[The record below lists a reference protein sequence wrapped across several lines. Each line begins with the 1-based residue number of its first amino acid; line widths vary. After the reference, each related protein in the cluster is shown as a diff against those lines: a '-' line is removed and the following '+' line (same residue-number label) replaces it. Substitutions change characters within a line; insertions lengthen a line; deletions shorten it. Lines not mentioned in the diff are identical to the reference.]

1 MAFTA
6 TSVRKKRNVHIKRFI
21 SIAAKGHAYYYKVM
35 LKIFIFASG
44 MEKFLA
50 RRLYGRDEGVKGGSR
65 PAIIIATAGIAVGLA
80 VMILTLAVTRGFKSQ
95 IRDKVMGFSQHITV
109 TNSFVGMGVVEDPVT
124 CTDSIFRALTDQELV
139 ERVQPYVNKPCIIR
153 TEEAFHGFMLKGIN
167 ADYDRTFLNQYM
179 QEGGFPELQD
189 SIGSNWIILSR
200 TIADMLGL
208 EVGSRADVY
217 FMQNQVRIRRL
228 TVTGIYETGF
238 LEYDRMFGIS
248 ELALMQRLNEWSAD
262 EYTGLEIRLTDYHRI
277 DEGYGQVRDV
287 MNELEKINDED
298 YLVQTMYDTHSGL
311 FAWLDVLDLNVWI
324 ILALMLGIAGF
335 TMISG
340 LLIIIFERTAT
351 IGTLKSLGASNKTVR
366 RVFLRLASY
375 IIIKGM
381 VIGNVAGIA
390 ICLVQQWFRIIPLDP
405 ANYYLDSVPMQ
416 VGLGWLIILNV
427 VMFILSMLMMLIPS
441 AVISRIVPSK
451 SIRFE

>member
-1 MAFTA
+1 
-6 TSVRKKRNVHIKRFI
+6 
-21 SIAAKGHAYYYKVM
+21 
-35 LKIFIFASG
+35 

-109 TNSFVGMGVVEDPVT
+109 TNYYVGMGVVEDPVT
-124 CTDSIFRALTDQELV
+124 CTDSTMNALLSQSLIQ
-139 ERVQPYVNKPCIIR
+139 RVQPYVNKPCIIR
-153 TEEAFHGFMLKGIN
+153 TDEAFHGFMLKGIN
-167 ADYDRTFLNQYM
+167 ADYDRTFLNKYM
-179 QEGGFPELQD
+179 VKGGFPEPKD
-189 SIGSNWIILSR
+189 SLGNNWVILSR
-200 TIADMLGL
+200 SIADMLGL

-248 ELALMQRLNEWSAD
+248 ELQLLQRLNEWEPY
-262 EYTGLEIRLTDYHRI
+262 EYSGLEIGLTDVNRI
-277 DEGYGQVRDV
+277 DDGYGQVRDV
-287 MNELEKINDED
+287 INALEKQTNED
-298 YLVQTMYDTHSGL
+298 YLVQTLYDTHSGL

-324 ILALMLGIAGF
+324 ILVLMLGIAGF
-335 TMISG
+335 TMISR

-366 RVFLRLASY
+366 KIFLRLASY
-375 IIIKGM
+375 IILKGM
-381 VIGNVAGIA
+381 AIGNAVGLV
-390 ICLVQQWFRIIPLDP
+390 ICLVQQWFHVLPLDP
-405 ANYYLDSVPMQ
+405 VNYYLDSVPMQ

-427 VMFILSMLMMLIPS
+427 TMFLLSMLMMLIPS
-441 AVISRIVPSK
+441 GVISRIVPSK

>member
-1 MAFTA
+1 
-6 TSVRKKRNVHIKRFI
+6 
-21 SIAAKGHAYYYKVM
+21 
-35 LKIFIFASG
+35 

-65 PAIIIATAGIAVGLA
+65 PAIIIATAGIAVGLV
-80 VMILTLAVTRGFKSQ
+80 VMILTLAITRGFKSQ

-109 TNSFVGMGVVEDPVT
+109 TNSRVGMGVVEDPVT
-124 CTDSIFRALTDQELV
+124 CTDSVFNALLEKELIV
-139 ERVQPYVNKPCIIR
+139 KVQPYVNKPCIIR

-167 ADYDRTFLNQYM
+167 SDYDRSFLNSYM
-179 QEGGFPELQD
+179 VRGGFPVPQD
-189 SIGSNWIILSR
+189 SLGSNWIILSR
-200 TIADMLGL
+200 NIADMLGL
-208 EVGSRADVY
+208 DVGSKADVY
-217 FMQNQVRIRRL
+217 FMQSQVRIRRL
-228 TVTGIYETGF
+228 TVTGIYDTGF

-248 ELALMQRLNEWSAD
+248 DLSLLQRLNEWTAD
-262 EYTGLEIRLTDYHRI
+262 EYSGLEIGLNDVRRI
-277 DEGYGQVRDV
+277 DDGYGQVRDV
-287 MNELEKINDED
+287 INRLEENTNEVF
-298 YLVQTMYDTHSGL
+298 LVQTMYDTHSGL

-351 IGTLKSLGASNKTVR
+351 IGTLKSMGASNKTVR
-366 RVFLRLASY
+366 AIFMRLASY

-381 VIGNVAGIA
+381 VIGDILGIL
-390 ICLVQQWFRIIPLDP
+390 ICLIQQWFRIIPLDP

-416 VGLGWLIILNV
+416 VGAGWLVVLNIT
-427 VMFILSMLMMLIPS
+427 MFLLSMLMMLIPS

>member
-1 MAFTA
+1 
-6 TSVRKKRNVHIKRFI
+6 
-21 SIAAKGHAYYYKVM
+21 
-35 LKIFIFASG
+35 

-50 RRLYGRDEGVKGGSR
+50 RRLYGRDEGVRGGSR
-65 PAIIIATAGIAVGLA
+65 PAIIIATTGIAVGLT
-80 VMILTLAVTRGFKSQ
+80 VMILTLAITRGFKGQ

-109 TNSFVGMGVVEDPVT
+109 TNSRMGMGVVEDPVT
-124 CTDSIFRALTDQELV
+124 CNDAAMRALKEQELV
-139 ERVQPYVNKPCIIR
+139 ERVQPYINKPCIIR
-153 TEEAFHGFMLKGIN
+153 TDEAFHGFMLKGIGPE
-167 ADYDRTFLNQYM
+167 YDRTFLNSYM
-179 QEGGFPELQD
+179 VSGGFPEPGD
-189 SIGSNWIILSR
+189 SVGSNWVVLSR

-217 FMQNQVRIRRL
+217 FMQSQVRIRRL

-248 ELALMQRLNEWSAD
+248 ELRLLQRLNDWESY
-262 EYTGLEIRLTDYHRI
+262 EYSGLEIGLTSVNKVED
-277 DEGYGQVRDV
+277 GYFQVREV
-287 MNELEKINDED
+287 INDLEDLTGED
-298 YLVQTMYDTHSGL
+298 YLVRTMYDINSGL
-311 FAWLDVLDLNVWI
+311 FAWLEVLDLNVWI

-351 IGTLKSLGASNKTVR
+351 IGTLKSMGASNKTVR
-366 RVFLRLASY
+366 KIFLRLASY

-381 VIGNVAGIA
+381 VIGNVVGIA
-390 ICLVQQWFRIIPLDP
+390 ICLIQQWLHLFPLDP

-416 VGLGWLIILNV
+416 LGAGWLVILNV
-427 VMFILSMLMMLIPS
+427 TMFLLSMLMMLLPS

>member
-1 MAFTA
+1 
-6 TSVRKKRNVHIKRFI
+6 
-21 SIAAKGHAYYYKVM
+21 
-35 LKIFIFASG
+35 
-44 MEKFLA
+44 MESFLA

-80 VMILTLAVTRGFKSQ
+80 VMIITLAVTRGFKSQ

-109 TNSFVGMGVVEDPVT
+109 TNSRVGMGTVEDPLT
-124 CTDSIFRALTDQELV
+124 CTDSTMNALLSKSLI
-139 ERVQPYVNKPCIIR
+139 ERVQPYVNKPCIVR
-153 TEEAFHGFMLKGIN
+153 TTEAFHGFMLKGIN
-167 ADYDRTFLNQYM
+167 ADYDRTFLNKYM
-179 QEGGFPELQD
+179 IKGGFPTPQD
-189 SIGSNWIILSR
+189 SLGNNWIILSR

-208 EVGSRADVY
+208 DVGSRADAY
-217 FMQNQVRIRRL
+217 FMQSQVRIRRL

-238 LEYDRMFGIS
+238 VEYDRMFGIT
-248 ELALMQRLNEWSAD
+248 ELQMLQRLNDWEPY
-262 EYTGLEIRLTDYHRI
+262 EYSGLEIGINDITRI
-277 DEGYGQVRDV
+277 DYGYGQVREV
-287 MNELEKINDED
+287 LIGVEKQTGED
-298 YLVQTMYDTHSGL
+298 YLVQTLYDTHSGL

-351 IGTLKSLGASNKTVR
+351 IGTLKSLGASNRTVR
-366 RVFLRLASY
+366 GVFIRLASY
-375 IIIKGM
+375 IILKGM
-381 VIGNVAGIA
+381 LIGNIVGIV

-416 VGLGWLIILNV
+416 VGAGWLIILNV

>member
-1 MAFTA
+1 
-6 TSVRKKRNVHIKRFI
+6 
-21 SIAAKGHAYYYKVM
+21 
-35 LKIFIFASG
+35 

-80 VMILTLAVTRGFKSQ
+80 VMILTLAVTRGFKNQ

-109 TNSFVGMGVVEDPVT
+109 TNYYAGFGTVEDPVP
-124 CTDSIFRALTDQELV
+124 CTDSTMCALLSQSV
-139 ERVQPYVNKPCIIR
+139 IERVQPYVNKPCIIR
-153 TEEAFHGFMLKGIN
+153 TQEAFHGFMLKGIN
-167 ADYDRTFLNQYM
+167 ADYDRTFLNRYM
-179 QEGGFPELQD
+179 VRGGFPQPQD
-189 SIGSNWIILSR
+189 SLANNWIVLSR
-200 TIADMLGL
+200 AIADMLGL
-208 EVGSRADVY
+208 DVGSRADVY
-217 FMQNQVRIRRL
+217 FMQDQVRIRRL

-238 LEYDRMFGIS
+238 LEYDRMFGIT
-248 ELALMQRLNEWSAD
+248 ELNLLQRLNGWEPY
-262 EYTGLEIRLTDYHRI
+262 EYSGLEIGLTDVRKV
-277 DEGYGQVRDV
+277 DDGYGQVRDV
-287 MNELEKINDED
+287 INVLEKQTNED
-298 YLVQTMYDTHSGL
+298 FLVQTLYDTHSGL
-311 FAWLDVLDLNVWI
+311 FAWLEVLDLNVWI

-366 RVFLRLASY
+366 GVFMRLASF

-381 VIGNVAGIA
+381 VIGNLVGVA
-390 ICLVQQWFRIIPLDP
+390 ICLIQQWFHVMPLDP

-416 VGLGWLIILNV
+416 LGAGWFIILNV
-427 VMFILSMLMMLIPS
+427 VMFLLSMLMMLIPC

>member
-1 MAFTA
+1 
-6 TSVRKKRNVHIKRFI
+6 
-21 SIAAKGHAYYYKVM
+21 
-35 LKIFIFASG
+35 

-65 PAIIIATAGIAVGLA
+65 PAIIIATAGVAVGLA

-109 TNSFVGMGVVEDPVT
+109 TNYYVGMGTVEDPVG
-124 CTDSIFRALTDQELV
+124 CTDSVMQELMSCSLV
-139 ERVQPYVNKPCIIR
+139 KLVQPFVNKPCIVR
-153 TEEAFHGFMLKGIN
+153 TPEAFHGFMLKGIN
-167 ADYDRTFLNQYM
+167 QLYDRSFLNRYM
-179 QEGGFPELQD
+179 LDGGFPEPQD
-189 SIGSNWIILSR
+189 SLGNNWMVVSR

-208 EVGSRADVY
+208 KVGSRADVY
-217 FMQNQVRIRRL
+217 FMQGQVRIRRL

-238 LEYDRMFGIS
+238 LEYDRMFGVT
-248 ELALMQRLNEWSAD
+248 ELQLLQRLNDWEPY
-262 EYTGLEIRLTDYHRI
+262 EYTGLEIGLTDIRKI
-277 DEGYGQVRDV
+277 DDGYGQVRIV
-287 MNELEKINDED
+287 MNDLEEKTGED
-298 YLVQTMYDTHSGL
+298 YFVQTMYDTHSGL

-351 IGTLKSLGASNKTVR
+351 IGTLKALGASDRTVR
-366 RVFLRLASY
+366 KVFLRLASY

-381 VIGNVAGIA
+381 VIGNIAGIV
-390 ICLVQQWFRIIPLDP
+390 ISLVQQWFHLVPLDP

-416 VGLGWLIILNV
+416 LGVGWLVILNV
-427 VMFILSMLMMLIPS
+427 VMFLLSMLMMLIPS

>member
-1 MAFTA
+1 
-6 TSVRKKRNVHIKRFI
+6 
-21 SIAAKGHAYYYKVM
+21 
-35 LKIFIFASG
+35 
-44 MEKFLA
+44 MERFLA

-109 TNSFVGMGVVEDPVT
+109 TNYYTGMGTVEDPIT
-124 CTDSIFRALTDQELV
+124 CTDSTMNALIAKSLI

-153 TEEAFHGFMLKGIN
+153 TDEAFHGFMLKGIN
-167 ADYDRTFLNQYM
+167 SGYDRTFLNRYM
-179 QEGGFPELQD
+179 LSGGFPEPQD
-189 SIGSNWIILSR
+189 SVGNNWIILSR

-208 EVGSRADVY
+208 DVGSKADVY
-217 FMQNQVRIRRL
+217 FMQEQVRIRRL

-238 LEYDRMFGIS
+238 VEYDRMFGIT
-248 ELALMQRLNEWSAD
+248 ELVMLQRLNGWEPDQFS
-262 EYTGLEIRLTDYHRI
+262 GMEIGVTDIGRI
-277 DEGYGQVRDV
+277 DYGYGQVREV
-287 MNELEKINDED
+287 LVELEKRNGED

-324 ILALMLGIAGF
+324 ILALMMGIAGF

-351 IGTLKSLGASNKTVR
+351 IGTLKSMGASNRIVR
-366 RVFLRLASY
+366 GVFMRLASY

-381 VIGNVAGIA
+381 LIGNVAGIT

-405 ANYYLDSVPMQ
+405 ANYYLDRVPMQ
-416 VGLGWLIILNV
+416 VGVGWLIILNV
-427 VMFILSMLMMLIPS
+427 VMFLLSMLMMLIPC
-441 AVISRIVPSK
+441 AVISRVVPSK

>member
-1 MAFTA
+1 
-6 TSVRKKRNVHIKRFI
+6 
-21 SIAAKGHAYYYKVM
+21 
-35 LKIFIFASG
+35 

-80 VMILTLAVTRGFKSQ
+80 VMILTLAITRGFKTQ

-109 TNSFVGMGVVEDPVT
+109 TNYYVGIGTVEDPVT
-124 CTDSIFRALTDQELV
+124 FTDSTRSVLLSQSLV
-139 ERVQPYVNKPCIIR
+139 AHVQPYVNKPCIIR
-153 TEEAFHGFMLKGIN
+153 TDEAFHGFMLKGI
-167 ADYDRTFLNQYM
+167 DSVYDRSFLNRYM
-179 QEGGFPELQD
+179 IEGGFPAPQD
-189 SIGSNWIILSR
+189 SLGTNWIVLSR

-208 EVGSRADVY
+208 SVGSRADVY
-217 FMQNQVRIRRL
+217 FMQGQVRVRRL

-238 LEYDRMFGIS
+238 IEYDRSFGIAD
-248 ELALMQRLNEWSAD
+248 LQLMQRLNEWEPY
-262 EYTGLEIRLTDYHRI
+262 EYSGLEIGLTDIRQI
-277 DEGYGQVRDV
+277 DAGYGQVRDV
-287 MNELEKINDED
+287 FNALEETTGED
-298 YLVQTMYDTHSGL
+298 YFVQTLYDTHSGL

-351 IGTLKSLGASNKTVR
+351 IGTLKAMGASNSTVR
-366 RVFLRLASY
+366 SVFMRLASY
-375 IIIKGM
+375 IILKGM
-381 VIGNVAGIA
+381 VIGNIAGLV
-390 ICLVQQWFRIIPLDP
+390 ICLVQQWFHLIPLDP
-405 ANYYLDSVPMQ
+405 VNYYLDSVPMQ
-416 VGLGWLIILNV
+416 VGAGWLIILNV
-427 VMFILSMLMMLIPS
+427 VMFLLSMLMMLIPS

>member
-1 MAFTA
+1 
-6 TSVRKKRNVHIKRFI
+6 
-21 SIAAKGHAYYYKVM
+21 
-35 LKIFIFASG
+35 

-65 PAIIIATAGIAVGLA
+65 PAIIIATAGIAVGLT
-80 VMILTLAVTRGFKSQ
+80 VMILTLAITRGFKSQ

-109 TNSFVGMGVVEDPVT
+109 TNSRVGLGVVEDPVT
-124 CTDSIFRALTDQELV
+124 CNESAMKALLSQGLV
-139 ERVQPYVNKPCIIR
+139 EHVQPYINKPCIIR
-153 TEEAFHGFMLKGIN
+153 TDEAFHGFMLKGIGPE
-167 ADYDRTFLNQYM
+167 YDRTFLNRYM
-179 QEGGFPELQD
+179 VRGGFPEPKD
-189 SIGSNWIILSR
+189 SLGNNWIVLSR
-200 TIADMLGL
+200 NIADMLGL
-208 EVGSRADVY
+208 DVGSRADVY
-217 FMQNQVRIRRL
+217 FMQSQVRMRRL

-248 ELALMQRLNEWSAD
+248 ELQLLQRLNDWEPY
-262 EYTGLEIRLTDYHRI
+262 EYSGLEIGLTSVNDVE
-277 DEGYGQVRDV
+277 DGYFQVREVAND
-287 MNELEKINDED
+287 LENLTGED
-298 YLVQTMYDTHSGL
+298 YLVRTLYDTHSGL
-311 FAWLDVLDLNVWI
+311 FAWLEVLDLNVWI

-366 RVFLRLASY
+366 KIFLRLASY
-375 IIIKGM
+375 IILKGM
-381 VIGNVAGIA
+381 AIGNAVGIVV
-390 ICLVQQWFRIIPLDP
+390 CLVQQWFHLLPLDP

-416 VGLGWLIILNV
+416 LGAGWLITLNV
-427 VMFILSMLMMLIPS
+427 TMFLLSMLMMLLPS

>member
-1 MAFTA
+1 
-6 TSVRKKRNVHIKRFI
+6 
-21 SIAAKGHAYYYKVM
+21 
-35 LKIFIFASG
+35 

-80 VMILTLAVTRGFKSQ
+80 VMILTVAVTRGFKSQ

-109 TNSFVGMGVVEDPVT
+109 TNYHVGMGVVEEPVT
-124 CTDSIFRALTDQELV
+124 CTDSTFDALLARKDIV
-139 ERVQPYVNKPCIIR
+139 RVQPYVNKPCIIR
-153 TEEAFHGFMLKGIN
+153 TDEAFHGFMLKGIN

-179 QEGGFPELQD
+179 KEGGFPQPQD
-189 SIGSNWIILSR
+189 SLGSNWIILSR
-200 TIADMLGL
+200 SIAGMLGL
-208 EVGSRADVY
+208 EVGSKADVY
-217 FMQNQVRIRRL
+217 FMQDQVRIRRL

-238 LEYDRMFGIS
+238 LEYDQMFGIS
-248 ELALMQRLNEWSAD
+248 ELSLLQRLNEWTTD
-262 EYTGLEIRLTDYHRI
+262 EYSGLEIRLTDI
-277 DEGYGQVRDV
+277 SKVDDGYGEVRDV
-287 MNELEKINDED
+287 MNELEKVTDED
-298 YLVQTMYDTHSGL
+298 YFVQTLYDSHSGL
-311 FAWLDVLDLNVWI
+311 FAWLEVLDLNVWI

-351 IGTLKSLGASNKTVR
+351 IGILKALGASDMTVR
-366 RVFLRLASY
+366 SIFLRLASY

-381 VIGNVAGIA
+381 VIGNVAGLT
-390 ICLVQQWFRIIPLDP
+390 ICLVQQWFHVIPLDP

-416 VGLGWLIILNV
+416 VGWAWLIILNV

>member
-1 MAFTA
+1 
-6 TSVRKKRNVHIKRFI
+6 
-21 SIAAKGHAYYYKVM
+21 
-35 LKIFIFASG
+35 

-80 VMILTLAVTRGFKSQ
+80 VMILTMAVTRGFKGQ

-109 TNSFVGMGVVEDPVT
+109 TNYHVGMGVVEDPVT
-124 CTDSIFRALTDQELV
+124 CMDSTVNALLAQSLI

-153 TEEAFHGFMLKGIN
+153 TDEAFHGFMLKGIGP
-167 ADYDRTFLNQYM
+167 DYDRTFLNRYM
-179 QEGGFPELQD
+179 LRGGFPEPQD
-189 SIGSNWIILSR
+189 SLGNNWVVLSR
-200 TIADMLGL
+200 TISDMLGL
-208 EVGSRADVY
+208 DIGSKADVY
-217 FMQNQVRIRRL
+217 FMQSQVRIRRL

-248 ELALMQRLNEWSAD
+248 ELQMLQRLNEWESY
-262 EYTGLEIRLTDYHRI
+262 EYSGLEIGLTDVDRI
-277 DEGYGQVRDV
+277 DDGYGQVREV
-287 MNELEKINDED
+287 INALEEQTKED
-298 YLVQTMYDTHSGL
+298 YLVQTLYDTHSGL

-351 IGTLKSLGASNKTVR
+351 IGTLKSMGASNKTVR
-366 RVFLRLASY
+366 KIFLRLASY
-375 IIIKGM
+375 IILKGM
-381 VIGNVAGIA
+381 AIGNVVGII
-390 ICLVQQWFRIIPLDP
+390 ICLVQQWFHILPLDP

-416 VGLGWLIILNV
+416 IGIGWLIILNV
-427 VMFILSMLMMLIPS
+427 VMFLLSMLMMLLPS

>member
-1 MAFTA
+1 MCLG
-6 TSVRKKRNVHIKRFI
+6 TSKELSSRSV
-21 SIAAKGHAYYYKVM
+21 
-35 LKIFIFASG
+35 

-65 PAIIIATAGIAVGLA
+65 PAIIIATAGIAVGLT
-80 VMILTLAVTRGFKSQ
+80 VMILTLAITRGFKSQ

-109 TNSFVGMGVVEDPVT
+109 TNAYPGMGAIEDPVT
-124 CTDSIFRALTDQELV
+124 CTDSTFSALLGQELV
-139 ERVQPYVNKPCIIR
+139 DGVQPYINKPCIIR
-153 TEEAFHGFMLKGIN
+153 TGEAFHGFMLKGVD
-167 ADYDRTFLNQYM
+167 ALYDRTFLNRYM
-179 QEGGFPELQD
+179 LRGGFPQPQD
-189 SIGSNWIILSR
+189 SVGNNWIILSR
-200 TIADMLGL
+200 SIADMLGL
-208 EVGSRADVY
+208 DVGSRADVY
-217 FMQNQVRIRRL
+217 FMQSQVRIRRL
-228 TVTGIYETGF
+228 TVTGVYETGF
-238 LEYDRMFGIS
+238 LEYDRMFGIT
-248 ELALMQRLNEWSAD
+248 ELSLLQRLNDWKAS
-262 EYTGLEIRLTDYHRI
+262 EYSGLEIRLTDYSMI
-277 DEGYGQVRDV
+277 DDGYLQVRQV
-287 MNELEKINDED
+287 INELEEKTGCDF
-298 YLVQTMYDTHSGL
+298 LVQTMYDTHMGL

-366 RVFLRLASY
+366 KIFLRLASY

-381 VIGNVAGIA
+381 VIGNVSALA
-390 ICLVQQWFRIIPLDP
+390 LCLIQQWFHVLPLDP

-416 VGLGWLIILNV
+416 VGLGWLVILNV
-427 VMFILSMLMMLIPS
+427 VMFVLSMLMMLIPS

>member
-1 MAFTA
+1 
-6 TSVRKKRNVHIKRFI
+6 
-21 SIAAKGHAYYYKVM
+21 
-35 LKIFIFASG
+35 

-65 PAIIIATAGIAVGLA
+65 PAIIIATAGIAVGIA
-80 VMILTLAVTRGFKSQ
+80 VMIITLAVTRGFKSQ

-109 TNSFVGMGVVEDPVT
+109 TNYRIGMGTVEDPVT
-124 CTDSIFRALTDQELV
+124 CTDSTMNALLAKSLI

-153 TEEAFHGFMLKGIN
+153 TQEAFHGFMLKGVN
-167 ADYDRTFLNQYM
+167 AGYDRTFLNHYM
-179 QEGGFPELQD
+179 VKGGFPEPQD
-189 SIGSNWIILSR
+189 SLGNNWIILSAD
-200 TIADMLGL
+200 IAGMLGL
-208 EVGSRADVY
+208 DVGSRADVY
-217 FMQNQVRIRRL
+217 FMQDQVRIRRL

-238 LEYDRMFGIS
+238 LEYDRMYGIT
-248 ELALMQRLNEWSAD
+248 ELQLLQRLNDWEPY
-262 EYTGLEIRLTDYHRI
+262 EYSGLEIGITDIDRI
-277 DEGYGQVRDV
+277 DYGYGQVREV
-287 MNELEKINDED
+287 LIGLEKQTGED

-351 IGTLKSLGASNKTVR
+351 IGTLKSLGASDKAVR
-366 RVFLRLASY
+366 GVFMRLASY

-381 VIGNVAGIA
+381 VIGNVIGIV
-390 ICLVQQWFRIIPLDP
+390 ICLVQQWLRIIPLDP

-427 VMFILSMLMMLIPS
+427 VMFLLSMLMMLIPS

>member
-1 MAFTA
+1 
-6 TSVRKKRNVHIKRFI
+6 
-21 SIAAKGHAYYYKVM
+21 
-35 LKIFIFASG
+35 

-65 PAIIIATAGIAVGLA
+65 PAIIIATTGIAVGLT
-80 VMILTLAVTRGFKSQ
+80 VMILTLAITRGFKGQ

-109 TNSFVGMGVVEDPVT
+109 TNSRVGMGVVEDPVT
-124 CTDSIFRALTDQELV
+124 CNDAAMRALEEQELV
-139 ERVQPYVNKPCIIR
+139 ERVQPYINKPCIIR
-153 TEEAFHGFMLKGIN
+153 TDEAFHGFMLKGIGPG
-167 ADYDRTFLNQYM
+167 YDRTFLNSYM
-179 QEGGFPELQD
+179 VSGGFPEPGD
-189 SIGSNWIILSR
+189 SVGSNWVVLSR

-217 FMQNQVRIRRL
+217 FMQSQVRIRRL

-238 LEYDRMFGIS
+238 LEYDRMFGIA
-248 ELALMQRLNEWSAD
+248 ELRLLQRLNDWESY
-262 EYTGLEIRLTDYHRI
+262 EYSGLEIGLTSVNKVED
-277 DEGYGQVRDV
+277 GYFQVREV
-287 MNELEKINDED
+287 INDLEDLTGED
-298 YLVQTMYDTHSGL
+298 YLVRTMYDINSGL
-311 FAWLDVLDLNVWI
+311 FAWLEVLDLNVWI

-351 IGTLKSLGASNKTVR
+351 IGTLKSMGASNKTVR
-366 RVFLRLASY
+366 KIFLRLASY

-381 VIGNVAGIA
+381 VIGNVVGIA
-390 ICLVQQWFRIIPLDP
+390 ICLIQQWLHLFPLDP

-416 VGLGWLIILNV
+416 LGAGWLVILNV
-427 VMFILSMLMMLIPS
+427 TMFLLSMLMMLLPS

>member
-1 MAFTA
+1 
-6 TSVRKKRNVHIKRFI
+6 
-21 SIAAKGHAYYYKVM
+21 
-35 LKIFIFASG
+35 

-80 VMILTLAVTRGFKSQ
+80 VMILTMAVTRGFKGQ

-109 TNSFVGMGVVEDPVT
+109 TNYHVGMGVVEDPVT
-124 CTDSIFRALTDQELV
+124 CTDSTVNALLAQSLI

-153 TEEAFHGFMLKGIN
+153 TDEAFHGFMLKGIGP
-167 ADYDRTFLNQYM
+167 DYDRTFLNRYM
-179 QEGGFPELQD
+179 LRGGFPEPQD
-189 SIGSNWIILSR
+189 SLGNNWIVLSR
-200 TIADMLGL
+200 TISDMLGL
-208 EVGSRADVY
+208 DIGSKADVY
-217 FMQNQVRIRRL
+217 FMQSQVRIRRL

-248 ELALMQRLNEWSAD
+248 ELQMLQRLNEWEPY
-262 EYTGLEIRLTDYHRI
+262 EYSGLEIGLTDVDRI
-277 DEGYGQVRDV
+277 DDGYGQVREV
-287 MNELEKINDED
+287 INALEEQTKED
-298 YLVQTMYDTHSGL
+298 YLVQTLYDTHSGL

-351 IGTLKSLGASNKTVR
+351 IGILKSMGASNKTVR
-366 RVFLRLASY
+366 KIFLRLASY
-375 IIIKGM
+375 IILKGM
-381 VIGNVAGIA
+381 VIGNVVGII
-390 ICLVQQWFRIIPLDP
+390 ICLVQQWFHILPLDP

-416 VGLGWLIILNV
+416 IGIGWLIILNV
-427 VMFILSMLMMLIPS
+427 VMFLLSMLMMLLPS

>member
-1 MAFTA
+1 
-6 TSVRKKRNVHIKRFI
+6 
-21 SIAAKGHAYYYKVM
+21 
-35 LKIFIFASG
+35 

-80 VMILTLAVTRGFKSQ
+80 VMILTLAITRGFKTQ

-109 TNSFVGMGVVEDPVT
+109 TNSRVGLGVIEDPVV
-124 CTDSIFRALTDQELV
+124 CMDSTMDALLSKSVIEH
-139 ERVQPYVNKPCIIR
+139 VQPYVNKPCIIR
-153 TEEAFHGFMLKGIN
+153 TSEAFHGFMLKGIGPE
-167 ADYDRTFLNQYM
+167 YDRTFLNSYM
-179 QEGGFPELQD
+179 LKGGFPEPQD
-189 SIGSNWIILSR
+189 SLGNNWVILSR
-200 TIADMLGL
+200 NIADMLGL
-208 EVGSRADVY
+208 DVGVKADVY
-217 FMQNQVRIRRL
+217 FMQDQVRIRRL
-228 TVTGIYETGF
+228 TVAGIYETGF
-238 LEYDRMFGIS
+238 LEYDRLFGIT
-248 ELALMQRLNEWSAD
+248 EIKLLQRLNDWEPY
-262 EYTGLEIRLTDYHRI
+262 EYSGLEIGLTDVSKV

-287 MNELEKINDED
+287 VNVIEEQTDED
-298 YLVQTMYDTHSGL
+298 FLVRTLYDTHSGL

-324 ILALMLGIAGF
+324 ILALMMGIAGF

-351 IGTLKSLGASNKTVR
+351 IGMLKSMGASNKTVR
-366 RVFLRLASY
+366 KIFLRLASY

-381 VIGNVAGIA
+381 VIGDAVAIV
-390 ICLVQQWFRIIPLDP
+390 ICLIQQWFHLLPLDP

-416 VGLGWLIILNV
+416 LGLGWLAVLNV

>member
-1 MAFTA
+1 
-6 TSVRKKRNVHIKRFI
+6 
-21 SIAAKGHAYYYKVM
+21 
-35 LKIFIFASG
+35 

-179 QEGGFPELQD
+179 QEGGFPEPQD

>member
-1 MAFTA
+1 
-6 TSVRKKRNVHIKRFI
+6 
-21 SIAAKGHAYYYKVM
+21 
-35 LKIFIFASG
+35 

-80 VMILTLAVTRGFKSQ
+80 VMILTLAITRGFKTQ

-109 TNSFVGMGVVEDPVT
+109 TNYYVGIGTVEDPVT
-124 CTDSIFRALTDQELV
+124 FTDSTRSVLLSQSLV
-139 ERVQPYVNKPCIIR
+139 AHVQPYVNKPCIIR
-153 TEEAFHGFMLKGIN
+153 TDEAFHGFMLKGI
-167 ADYDRTFLNQYM
+167 DSVYDRSFLNRYM
-179 QEGGFPELQD
+179 IEGGFPAQQD
-189 SIGSNWIILSR
+189 SLGTNWIVLSR

-208 EVGSRADVY
+208 SVGSRADVY
-217 FMQNQVRIRRL
+217 FMQGQVRVRRL

-238 LEYDRMFGIS
+238 IEYDRSFGI
-248 ELALMQRLNEWSAD
+248 ADMQLMQRLNEWEPY
-262 EYTGLEIRLTDYHRI
+262 EYSGLEIGLTDVRHI
-277 DEGYGQVRDV
+277 DAGYGQVRDV
-287 MNELEKINDED
+287 FNALEETTGED
-298 YLVQTMYDTHSGL
+298 YFVQTLYDTHSGL

-351 IGTLKSLGASNKTVR
+351 IGTLKAMGASNSTVR
-366 RVFLRLASY
+366 RVFMRLASY
-375 IIIKGM
+375 IILKGM
-381 VIGNVAGIA
+381 VIGNIAGLV
-390 ICLVQQWFRIIPLDP
+390 ICLVQQWFHLIPLDP
-405 ANYYLDSVPMQ
+405 VNYYLDSVPMQ
-416 VGLGWLIILNV
+416 VGAGWLIILNV
-427 VMFILSMLMMLIPS
+427 VMFLLSMLMMLIPS

>member
-1 MAFTA
+1 
-6 TSVRKKRNVHIKRFI
+6 
-21 SIAAKGHAYYYKVM
+21 
-35 LKIFIFASG
+35 
-44 MEKFLA
+44 MERFLA

-80 VMILTLAVTRGFKSQ
+80 VMIITLAVTRGFKSQ

-109 TNSFVGMGVVEDPVT
+109 TNYRIGMGTVEDPVT
-124 CTDSIFRALTDQELV
+124 CTDSTMNAFLSKSLI

-153 TEEAFHGFMLKGIN
+153 TQEAFHGFMLKGIN
-167 ADYDRTFLNQYM
+167 AGYDRTFLNHYM
-179 QEGGFPELQD
+179 VRGGFPEPQD
-189 SIGSNWIILSR
+189 SLGNNWIILSAD
-200 TIADMLGL
+200 IAGMLGL
-208 EVGSRADVY
+208 DVGSRADVY
-217 FMQNQVRIRRL
+217 FMQDQVRIRRL

-238 LEYDRMFGIS
+238 LEYDRTFGIT
-248 ELALMQRLNEWSAD
+248 ELQLLQRLNDWEPY
-262 EYTGLEIRLTDYHRI
+262 EYSGLEIGITDINRI
-277 DEGYGQVRDV
+277 DYGYGQVREV
-287 MNELEKINDED
+287 LIGLEKQTGED

-351 IGTLKSLGASNKTVR
+351 IGTLKSLGASNKAVR
-366 RVFLRLASY
+366 GVFMRLASY

-381 VIGNVAGIA
+381 VIGNVIGVA
-390 ICLVQQWFRIIPLDP
+390 ICLVQQWFHIIPLDP

-427 VMFILSMLMMLIPS
+427 VMFLLSMLMMLIPS

>member
-1 MAFTA
+1 
-6 TSVRKKRNVHIKRFI
+6 
-21 SIAAKGHAYYYKVM
+21 
-35 LKIFIFASG
+35 

-80 VMILTLAVTRGFKSQ
+80 VMIITLAVTRGFKGQ

-109 TNSFVGMGVVEDPVT
+109 TNYFVGMGTIEDPVT
-124 CTDSIFRALTDQELV
+124 CTDSTMNALLAQDLI
-139 ERVQPYVNKPCIIR
+139 ERVQPYVNKPCILR
-153 TEEAFHGFMLKGIN
+153 TQEAFHGFMLKGIN
-167 ADYDRTFLNQYM
+167 ADYDRSFLNGHM
-179 QEGGFPELQD
+179 VKGGFPDAQD
-189 SIGSNWIILSR
+189 SIGNNWIILSR
-200 TIADMLGL
+200 DIADMLGL
-208 EVGSRADVY
+208 DVGSRADVF
-217 FMQNQVRIRRL
+217 FMQSQVRIRRL
-228 TVTGIYETGF
+228 TVAGIYETGF
-238 LEYDRMFGIS
+238 VEYDRMFGIT
-248 ELALMQRLNEWSAD
+248 ELQTLQRLNDWEPY
-262 EYTGLEIRLTDYHRI
+262 EYSGLEIRLTDYHKI

-287 MNELEKINDED
+287 INSLEKQSKEE
-298 YLVQTMYDTHSGL
+298 YLVQTLYDTHSGL

-351 IGTLKSLGASNKTVR
+351 IGTLKSMGASNKAVR
-366 RVFLRLASY
+366 GVFMRLASY

-381 VIGNVAGIA
+381 LIGDIAGTV
-390 ICLVQQWFRIIPLDP
+390 ICLLQQWFHIVPLDP

-416 VGLGWLIILNV
+416 MGLGWLVILNI

-441 AVISRIVPSK
+441 AVISRIIPSK

>member
-1 MAFTA
+1 
-6 TSVRKKRNVHIKRFI
+6 
-21 SIAAKGHAYYYKVM
+21 
-35 LKIFIFASG
+35 
-44 MEKFLA
+44 MESFLA

-80 VMILTLAVTRGFKSQ
+80 VMIITLAVTRGFKSQ

-109 TNSFVGMGVVEDPVT
+109 TNSRVGMGTVEDPLT
-124 CTDSIFRALTDQELV
+124 CTDSTMNALLSKSLI
-139 ERVQPYVNKPCIIR
+139 ERVQPYVNKPCIVR
-153 TEEAFHGFMLKGIN
+153 TTEAFHGFMLKGIN
-167 ADYDRTFLNQYM
+167 ADYDRTFLNKYM
-179 QEGGFPELQD
+179 IKGGFPTPQD
-189 SIGSNWIILSR
+189 SLGNNWIILSR

-208 EVGSRADVY
+208 DVGSRADAY
-217 FMQNQVRIRRL
+217 FMQSQVRIRRL

-238 LEYDRMFGIS
+238 VEYDRMFGIT
-248 ELALMQRLNEWSAD
+248 ELQMLQRLNDWEPY
-262 EYTGLEIRLTDYHRI
+262 EYSGLEIGINDITRI
-277 DEGYGQVRDV
+277 DYGYGQVREV
-287 MNELEKINDED
+287 LIGVEKQTGED
-298 YLVQTMYDTHSGL
+298 YLVQTLYDTHSGL

-351 IGTLKSLGASNKTVR
+351 IGTLKSLGASNRTVR
-366 RVFLRLASY
+366 GVFIRLASY
-375 IIIKGM
+375 IILKGM
-381 VIGNVAGIA
+381 LIGNIVGIV

-416 VGLGWLIILNV
+416 VGAGWQIILNV

>member
-1 MAFTA
+1 
-6 TSVRKKRNVHIKRFI
+6 
-21 SIAAKGHAYYYKVM
+21 
-35 LKIFIFASG
+35 

-65 PAIIIATAGIAVGLA
+65 PAIIIATAGIAVGLM
-80 VMILTLAVTRGFKSQ
+80 VMILTMSVTRGFKSQ

-109 TNSFVGMGVVEDPVT
+109 TNTYVGMGIIEDPVT
-124 CTDSIFRALTDQELV
+124 CTDSAFKALSDLELV
-139 ERVQPYVNKPCIIR
+139 ERVQPFVNKPCIVR
-153 TEEAFHGFMLKGIN
+153 TDEAFHGFMLKGIDAN
-167 ADYDRTFLNQYM
+167 YDRTFLNQYM
-179 QEGGFPELQD
+179 LEGGFPELQD
-189 SIGSNWIILSR
+189 SLGSNWIILSR

-208 EVGSRADVY
+208 EVGSKADVY

-238 LEYDRMFGIS
+238 LEYDRMFGVS
-248 ELALMQRLNEWSAD
+248 ELALLQRLNEWTPD
-262 EYTGLEIRLTDYHRI
+262 EYTGLEIRLKDYKRI
-277 DEGYGQVRDV
+277 DDGYSQVRGV
-287 MNELEKINDED
+287 MNELESINDED

-351 IGTLKSLGASNKTVR
+351 IGTLKSMGASNSTVR
-366 RVFLRLASY
+366 KVFLRLASY

-381 VIGNVAGIA
+381 AIGNVVGIV
-390 ICLVQQWFRIIPLDP
+390 ICFVQQWFHIIPLDP

-416 VGLGWLIILNV
+416 IGLGWLIILNV

>member
-1 MAFTA
+1 M
-6 TSVRKKRNVHIKRFI
+6 K
-21 SIAAKGHAYYYKVM
+21 
-35 LKIFIFASG
+35 
-44 MEKFLA
+44 KFLA

-80 VMILTLAVTRGFKSQ
+80 VMIITMSVTRGFKSQ

-109 TNSFVGMGVVEDPVT
+109 TNSFVGMGVVEDPVA
-124 CTDSIFRALTDQELV
+124 CTDSTMDALLSKSLIV
-139 ERVQPYVNKPCIIR
+139 KVQPYVNKPCIIR
-153 TEEAFHGFMLKGIN
+153 TDEAFHGFMLKGIN
-167 ADYDRTFLNQYM
+167 ADYDRTFLNKYM
-179 QEGGFPELQD
+179 VRGGFPEPQD
-189 SIGSNWIILSR
+189 SVGNNWTVLSR

-208 EVGSRADVY
+208 DVGSKADVY

-238 LEYDRMFGIS
+238 LEYDRSYGVTDLNM
-248 ELALMQRLNEWSAD
+248 LQRLNDWEPY
-262 EYTGLEIRLTDYHRI
+262 EYSGLEIGLTDVDDV

-287 MNELEKINDED
+287 INELEERNRED
-298 YLVQTMYDTHSGL
+298 YLVRTLYDTHSGL

-324 ILALMLGIAGF
+324 ILALMMGIAGF

-351 IGTLKSLGASNKTVR
+351 IGTLKSMGASDSTVR
-366 RVFLRLASY
+366 GVFMRLASY

-381 VIGNVAGIA
+381 VIGNAVGLV
-390 ICLVQQWFRIIPLDP
+390 ICLTQQWFHIIPLDP

-416 VGLGWLIILNV
+416 VGAGWLIILNV
-427 VMFILSMLMMLIPS
+427 VMFWLSMLMMLIPS

>member
-1 MAFTA
+1 
-6 TSVRKKRNVHIKRFI
+6 
-21 SIAAKGHAYYYKVM
+21 
-35 LKIFIFASG
+35 

-80 VMILTLAVTRGFKSQ
+80 VMILTLAVTRGFKNQ

-109 TNSFVGMGVVEDPVT
+109 TNYHVGMGVVEDPVT
-124 CTDSIFRALTDQELV
+124 CTDSTFRALLDKEV
-139 ERVQPYVNKPCIIR
+139 IVKVQPYVNKPCIVR
-153 TEEAFHGFMLKGIN
+153 TDEAFHGFMLKGIN

-179 QEGGFPELQD
+179 KEGGFPQPQD
-189 SIGSNWIILSR
+189 SLGSNWIVMSR

-208 EVGSRADVY
+208 KVGSKADVY

-248 ELALMQRLNEWSAD
+248 ELSLMQRLNEWSAD
-262 EYTGLEIRLTDYHRI
+262 EYSGLEIRLTDVSRV
-277 DEGYGQVRDV
+277 DDGYGQVRDV
-287 MNELEKINDED
+287 MNELEKVTGED
-298 YLVQTMYDTHSGL
+298 YFVQTLYDTHSGL

-351 IGTLKSLGASNKTVR
+351 IGTLKSMGASNSTVR
-366 RVFLRLASY
+366 GIFMRLASY
-375 IIIKGM
+375 IILKGM
-381 VIGNVAGIA
+381 VIGNVAGVV
-390 ICLVQQWFRIIPLDP
+390 ICFLQQWFHVIPLDP

>member
-1 MAFTA
+1 
-6 TSVRKKRNVHIKRFI
+6 
-21 SIAAKGHAYYYKVM
+21 
-35 LKIFIFASG
+35 

-65 PAIIIATAGIAVGLA
+65 PAIIIATAGIAVGIA
-80 VMILTLAVTRGFKSQ
+80 VMVITLAVTRGFKSQ

-109 TNSFVGMGVVEDPVT
+109 TNYRIGMGTVEDPVT
-124 CTDSIFRALTDQELV
+124 CTDSTMNALLAKSLI

-153 TEEAFHGFMLKGIN
+153 TQEAFHGFMLKGVN
-167 ADYDRTFLNQYM
+167 AGYDRTFLNHYM
-179 QEGGFPELQD
+179 VKGGFPEPQD
-189 SIGSNWIILSR
+189 SLGNNWIILSAD
-200 TIADMLGL
+200 IAGMLGL
-208 EVGSRADVY
+208 DVGSRADVY
-217 FMQNQVRIRRL
+217 FMQDQVRIRRL

-238 LEYDRMFGIS
+238 LEYDRMYGIT
-248 ELALMQRLNEWSAD
+248 ELQLLQRLNDWEPY
-262 EYTGLEIRLTDYHRI
+262 EYSGLEIGITDIDRI
-277 DEGYGQVRDV
+277 DYGYGQVREV
-287 MNELEKINDED
+287 LIGLEKQTGED

-324 ILALMLGIAGF
+324 ILALMLGIASF

-351 IGTLKSLGASNKTVR
+351 IGTLKSLGASDKAVR
-366 RVFLRLASY
+366 GVFMRLASY

-381 VIGNVAGIA
+381 VIGNVIGIV
-390 ICLVQQWFRIIPLDP
+390 ICLVQQWLRIIPLDP

-427 VMFILSMLMMLIPS
+427 VMFLLSMLMMLIPS

>member
-1 MAFTA
+1 
-6 TSVRKKRNVHIKRFI
+6 
-21 SIAAKGHAYYYKVM
+21 
-35 LKIFIFASG
+35 

-65 PAIIIATAGIAVGLA
+65 PAIIIATAGIAVGLM
-80 VMILTLAVTRGFKSQ
+80 VMILTMSVTRGFKSQ

-109 TNSFVGMGVVEDPVT
+109 TNAYVGMGIIEDPVT
-124 CTDSIFRALTDQELV
+124 CTDSAFKALSDLELV
-139 ERVQPYVNKPCIIR
+139 ERVQPFVNKPCIVR
-153 TEEAFHGFMLKGIN
+153 TDEAFHGFMLKGIDAN
-167 ADYDRTFLNQYM
+167 YDRTFLNQYM
-179 QEGGFPELQD
+179 LEGGFPELQD
-189 SIGSNWIILSR
+189 SLGSNWIILSR

-208 EVGSRADVY
+208 EVGSKADVY

-238 LEYDRMFGIS
+238 LEYDRMFGVS
-248 ELALMQRLNEWSAD
+248 ELALLQRLNEWTPD
-262 EYTGLEIRLTDYHRI
+262 EYTGLEIRLKDYKRI
-277 DEGYGQVRDV
+277 DDGYSQVRGV
-287 MNELEKINDED
+287 MNELESINDED

-351 IGTLKSLGASNKTVR
+351 IGTLKSMGASNSTVR
-366 RVFLRLASY
+366 KVFLRLASY

-381 VIGNVAGIA
+381 AIGNVVGIV
-390 ICLVQQWFRIIPLDP
+390 ICFVQQWFHIIPLDP

-416 VGLGWLIILNV
+416 IGLGWLIILNV